1 MPYRSYYKRR
11 RYDRTRKKKRPVIKT
26 LKETK
31 DKVDSNKVV
40 ERLKLSNQK
49 TVVSVE
55 HTYAQDVALLDMED
69 FSSRPEELPISV
81 SDESYIDTH
90 IAAEA
95 ICSLDKP
102 RVYWKKTRSG
112 RLQRAPLSVPS
123 SSTLA
128 TDPYVRF
135 LYPPAH
141 LMDHNYASASAPKSP
156 LPITIGPP
164 ARRQKGVFPKDEVLE
179 YDVNVPVPNQGAEV
193 EIEAD
198 NSDDSIRD
206 VATILT
212 EMKRSFIFEDES
224 LSGAIKKAYL
234 CPQQGC
240 YRSYGKSSHLKAHLR
255 SHTGNWVKQFCAS
268 CLSRSLMFLPAAGLP
283 YQYTVYVLCVL
294 KCENL

>member
-11 RYDRTRKKKRPVIKT
+11 RYDRTRKKHRHF
-26 LKETK
+26 LKAIQQTREQIDQVK
-31 DKVDSNKVV
+31 FEKKVLINT
-40 ERLKLSNQK
+40 ERLWINN
-49 TVVSVE
+49 E
-55 HTYAQDVALLDMED
+55 HTYAQGGLLNMED
-69 FSSRPEELPISV
+69 FCSRPEELPISV

-102 RVYWKKTRSG
+102 RVYWKKARSG
-112 RLQRAPLSVPS
+112 KLQRAPLSVPS

-128 TDPYVRF
+128 SDPYVRF

-156 LPITIGPP
+156 LPIERGP
-164 ARRQKGVFPKDEVLE
+164 RIKKQKNVIPKKEALDYEV
-179 YDVNVPVPNQGAEV
+179 VPTEGAEI
-193 EIEAD
+193 EIEED

-224 LSGAIKKAYL
+224 PSGSIKKAFL
-234 CPQQGC
+234 CPHQGC
-240 YRSYGKSSHLKAHLR
+240 FRSYGKSSHLKAHLR
-255 SHTGNWVKQFCAS
+255 SHTGMSQ
-268 CLSRSLMFLPAAGLP
+268 
-283 YQYTVYVLCVL
+283 
-294 KCENL
+294 